1 MLLSLGD
8 LTGDLKLVHCDRLH
22 RVNVGDA
29 RVDVDRRVGGGLDG
43 VMCWLEIHVHI
54 FCV

>member
-1 MLLSLGD
+1 MLLGLGD

-29 RVDVDRRVGGGLDG
+29 RVDIDRRVGGLDG
-43 VMCWLEIHVHI
+43 VMRWLKIHVHVLC
-54 FCV
+54 F